1 MVQLANTHSFYF
13 FVNYVEINDNKNEFG
28 NFTLLPSGWLKKYHK
43 LSIISPSHSKNQEQ
57 WINEMWT
64 GTGNEVGMRN
74 AKGQRKRCDGLE
86 REEEQHGLEVQ
97 KTCVCLKKF

>member
-1 MVQLANTHSFYF
+1 MGELASAYLSFKSSPPSLSILF
-13 FVNYVEINDNKNEFG
+13 
-28 NFTLLPSGWLKKYHK
+28 PSGWLKKYHK

-86 REEEQHGLEVQ
+86 REEEQRGLEVE